1 MKYIINNIYQFFI
14 VLILFTG
21 ILALVFINHY
31 KKSNE
36 KEYLNENISTL
47 GISYQSSID
56 KYRLLS
62 KYIFNE
68 SINNELVLSLFE
80 KGINSTDDE
89 KKLYKG
95 LLFRELYPLYLKL
108 KEEGIRQLHFHT
120 KDNKSY
126 IRFHQPDKYEDDL
139 SIVRKTV
146 KFVNDENKAITSFES
161 GKVISG
167 FRNVFPINFR
177 NEHLGSVEIS
187 ISTKMM
193 VESIS
198 NLDVRKEYS
207 IILNKDIVFDKL
219 FKSQS
224 FLYEESVLNSDFVI
238 EDINSSLPDSP
249 KTLSHIAKRI
259 NDKLHNN
266 KQLKEAMRQGEKY
279 AFFVKLD
286 DN

>member
-139 SIVRKTV
+139 SLVRKTV

-177 NEHLGSVEIS
+177 NEHIGSVEIS
-187 ISTKMM
+187 ISTRMM

-198 NLDVRKEYS
+198 DLDSRKEYS

-238 EDINSSLPDSP
+238 EDINSSLSD
-249 KTLSHIAKRI
+249 
-259 NDKLHNN
+259 
-266 KQLKEAMRQGEKY
+266 
-279 AFFVKLD
+279 
-286 DN
+286 

>member
-95 LLFRELYPLYLKL
+95 LLFRELYPLYLRL
-108 KEEGIRQLHFHT
+108 KEEGIRQLHFLLP
-120 KDNKSY
+120 KQY
-126 IRFHQPDKYEDDL
+126 LPYE
-139 SIVRKTV
+139 
-146 KFVNDENKAITSFES
+146 
-161 GKVISG
+161 
-167 FRNVFPINFR
+167 
-177 NEHLGSVEIS
+177 
-187 ISTKMM
+187 
-193 VESIS
+193 
-198 NLDVRKEYS
+198 
-207 IILNKDIVFDKL
+207 
-219 FKSQS
+219 
-224 FLYEESVLNSDFVI
+224 
-238 EDINSSLPDSP
+238 
-249 KTLSHIAKRI
+249 
-259 NDKLHNN
+259 
-266 KQLKEAMRQGEKY
+266 
-279 AFFVKLD
+279 
-286 DN
+286 